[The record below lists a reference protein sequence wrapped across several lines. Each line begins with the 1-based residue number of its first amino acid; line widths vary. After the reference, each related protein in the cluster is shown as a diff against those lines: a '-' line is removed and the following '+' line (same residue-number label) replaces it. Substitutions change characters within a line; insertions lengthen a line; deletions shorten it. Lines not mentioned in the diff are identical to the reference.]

1 VTDAAVVGRLL
12 DEYHERRVDPAQIRL
27 LAGSEHQARVS
38 YLITLPDGTKQVIRA
53 FRADEP
59 VPVCRQSATD
69 EPVADWLMGRART
82 LALLAEAAFP
92 APRPVRTRTG
102 ELIGVAGAWLTWAT
116 SFAPGP
122 VAEPTLA
129 QLRQI
134 GAALG
139 HLHLLAAVPGVVR
152 IGDGPPGHAPWH
164 PAAAVPASLA
174 RLDRATGLVPAA
186 WQPMHDQVRA
196 VLDEVAATAG
206 RVPETIVHGDV
217 WARNVVQ
224 SSPSAITL
232 VGWESGGLGLAVLDL
247 GNALIECHRDAT
259 LPGDQPE
266 RSLITLSPERIA
278 ALATG
283 YAEVRAP
290 SAAELDL
297 LPAAVAFGAAVSA
310 SIHLE
315 LKLAGDVFGPVLDA
329 RLEWL
334 QNRLSVA
341 DAVAAIARDC
351 FTG

>member
-38 YLITLPDGTKQVIRA
+38 YLITLPDGAEQVIRA

-59 VPVCRQSATD
+59 VPVCRQLATD

-102 ELIGVAGAWLTWAT
+102 ELIGVAGVWLTWAT

-122 VAEPTLA
+122 VAEPTLG
-129 QLRQI
+129 QLAQI

-139 HLHLLAAVPGVVR
+139 HLHLIAAVPGVVR
-152 IGDGPPGHAPWH
+152 IGDGPPGLAPRH
-164 PAAAVPASLA
+164 PAVAVPASLA
-174 RLDRATGLVPAA
+174 RLDRATRAVPAA
-186 WQPMHDQVRA
+186 WQPMHAQVRA
-196 VLDEVAATAG
+196 VLDEVAATAA
-206 RVPETIVHGDV
+206 RVPETLVHGDV

-224 SSPSAITL
+224 SSPSAVTL
-232 VGWESGGLGLAVLDL
+232 VSWESGGRGLAVLDL
-247 GNALIECHRDAT
+247 GNALIECHRDTA
-259 LPGDQPE
+259 LPDDQPE
-266 RSLITLSPERIA
+266 RLLITPSPERIA

-283 YAEVRAP
+283 YAGVRAP

-297 LPAAVAFGAAVSA
+297 LPAAVAFTAAVSA

-315 LKLAGDVFGPVLDA
+315 LKLTGDVSGPVLDA
-329 RLEWL
+329 RLAWL
-334 QNRLSVA
+334 QSRLSA
-341 DAVAAIARDC
+341 AGAVAEIARNC